1 MKKLIL
7 GITGV
12 LLSITLMACG
22 ASTSDA
28 TLTSLAN
35 QLDETSNT
43 ISSMQ
48 TANPSELVLSNYTT
62 QNEQIYQ
69 NARNTQQNLLNEE
82 YYKTDILQETAKIKN
97 CLGKNLKLSK
107 AQISAIKDLTSSL
120 AKYTNSV
127 SYTQSEMKNAIKS
140 VSNMK
145 KNVDK
150 NADKINAKLNKIAC
164 NSNARSSYYENILN
178 TLAELENC
186 LDIESMS
193 NTTQNANYAEQNTDT
208 QTESEKS
215 GLVKNIDT
223 YISND
228 NENTENDTNHTPYY
242 PNTNNLPYANDFV
255 RPPYYFGRY
264 GNVYNRYDRFN
275 PNRNTDT
282 YGPMTR
288 NIDTYGRGNAN
299 YGYNGYGNYGN
310 GINNGFY
317 NGFYGYGNGFYNNPE
332 KFYNSNNFNRM
343 NYPAYANTEVE
354 KRLEDFEE
362 VKDDNTVEKI
372 EENEDQSQPATQ
384 SNEESQLT
392 AENDKCENTNTLSQK
407 NIETNIDTAP
417 ENDTESN
424 EIKDTR
430 NHKIQKIHRTFN
442 AHTRPTS
449 AQQTM
454 AKAEKHRDDDYTF
467 DRHKQIEALSIQ

>member
-12 LLSITLMACG
+12 LLSVVLMACG
-22 ASTSDA
+22 TSTSDA

-48 TANPSELVLSNYTT
+48 TANPSVLALSNDTT
-62 QNEQIYQ
+62 QSVSSQIYQ
-69 NARNTQQNLLNEE
+69 NAQNTQKNLLNEE

-97 CLGKNLKLSK
+97 HLNKNLKLSK

-140 VSNMK
+140 MSSMK

-186 LDIESMS
+186 LNLETQS
-193 NTTQNANYAEQNTDT
+193 NTQNANQNNSTNQSSQNYAKTQNT
-208 QTESEKS
+208 
-215 GLVKNIDT
+215 LPKNIDT
-223 YISND
+223 YISTGD
-228 NENTENDTNHTPYY
+228 ENTENNTDQASSSPDT
-242 PNTNNLPYANDFV
+242 TNFHYANNF
-255 RPPYYFGRY
+255 RHPPYYVGGY
-264 GNVYNRYDRFN
+264 GNVYNRYERFN

-288 NIDTYGRGNAN
+288 NIDTYGRNRAN
-299 YGYNGYGNYGN
+299 YAGYGNYGN
-310 GINNGFY
+310 GFNNGFY
-317 NGFYGYGNGFYNNPE
+317 NGYGFYGYGNGFYNNPE

-343 NYPAYANTEVE
+343 NYPAYANTEAE

-362 VKDDNTVEKI
+362 VKDDNTVEKV
-372 EENEDQSQPATQ
+372 EEKQSQL
-384 SNEESQLT
+384 ESQT
-392 AENDKCENTNTLSQK
+392 ETHIIPQNNTSDNISPAKDTIKDVDTSIGTEN
-407 NIETNIDTAP
+407 
-417 ENDTESN
+417 N
-424 EIKDTR
+424 EIKDNR
-430 NHKIQKIHRTFN
+430 HQKIQKVHHTFN
-442 AHTRPTS
+442 AHTRPTP
-449 AQQTM
+449 AQQNMTKM
-454 AKAEKHRDDDYTF
+454 DKNKNTTS
-467 DRHKQIEALSIQ
+467 DRHKQIEALSISTIQ